1 MSKLSHPLLC
11 GPKLLGPKLPEPKL
25 AQPKVGPIQSCPSPK
40 LSLLLWLCQFVR
52 CPFWQCFFSRL
63 ISAPFLVS
71 YRPDNTSAYLQ
82 DAWLPSCNLKFRLQG
97 LFYIRIIKFI
107 VGTTL
112 GWGNFGLG
120 QLWARP
126 TLIWANY
133 VWGNFGPANFGPG
146 NNGWGNF
153 ELIPVD

>member
-1 MSKLSHPLLC
+1 MSFR
-11 GPKLLGPKLPEPKL
+11 PEN
-25 AQPKVGPIQSCPSPK
+25 PSASP
-40 LSLLLWLCQFVR
+40 C
-52 CPFWQCFFSRL
+52 
-63 ISAPFLVS
+63 
-71 YRPDNTSAYLQ
+71 SAYLQ
-82 DAWLPSCNLKFRLQG
+82 DVWLPSCNLKFRWQG

-153 ELIPVD
+153 ELIPRISTSAQSGCTRETPVFWYRFLGKMTLFSMVFYGSVSIFRNQNKL